1 MAFGKLPKTRRVYI
15 TLHDRIV
22 QGIYD
27 SVGGLPG
34 EQALAAEFGVSRVT
48 LRRALAE
55 LESDGLI
62 NRLRGSGTFLNT
74 SRLAPPIVVDLAD
87 ALSQIVAMG
96 ASTDVRLEE
105 LTYESGATSVCEA
118 LRLSHGSRVQRSLRT
133 RLIDGCPFSYL
144 TTYVPEDIGQT
155 YTREE
160 LATLPLL
167 SLLERAGYEVDHA
180 TQDIGAELAAPEAA
194 RALQVDMGA
203 PLIAMTRTAYDS
215 AGRGIE
221 HLRALY
227 RPDRY
232 TFRMELQR
240 AGPRDTRHWEAFSPS
255 HHIQGLIR

>member
-1 MAFGKLPKTRRVYI
+1 MAVGKLPKTRRVYI

-133 RLIDGCPFSYL
+133 RLIDGCPFS
-144 TTYVPEDIGQT
+144 
-155 YTREE
+155 
-160 LATLPLL
+160 
-167 SLLERAGYEVDHA
+167 
-180 TQDIGAELAAPEAA
+180 A
-194 RALQVDMGA
+194 RTSWL
-203 PLIAMTRTAYDS
+203 
-215 AGRGIE
+215 
-221 HLRALY
+221 
-227 RPDRY
+227 
-232 TFRMELQR
+232 
-240 AGPRDTRHWEAFSPS
+240 
-255 HHIQGLIR
+255 

>member
-1 MAFGKLPKTRRVYI
+1 MAVGKLPKTRRVYI
-15 TLHDRIV
+15 ALHDRIV

-96 ASTDVRLEE
+96 ASTDVRLED

-118 LRLSHGSRVQRSLRT
+118 LRLPHGSRVQRSLRT
-133 RLIDGCPFSYL
+133 RLIDGRPFSYL

-160 LATLPLL
+160 LATRPMLW
-167 SLLERAGYEVDHA
+167 LLERAGYEVDHA

-194 RALQVDMGA
+194 RALQVDMVAASNICGPSTA
-203 PLIAMTRTAYDS
+203 LIATLFAWNCS
-215 AGRGIE
+215 APA
-221 HLRALY
+221 RAIRAIGSRSLHPIIY
-227 RPDRY
+227 RNW
-232 TFRMELQR
+232 FVELAHR
-240 AGPRDTRHWEAFSPS
+240 SS
-255 HHIQGLIR
+255 